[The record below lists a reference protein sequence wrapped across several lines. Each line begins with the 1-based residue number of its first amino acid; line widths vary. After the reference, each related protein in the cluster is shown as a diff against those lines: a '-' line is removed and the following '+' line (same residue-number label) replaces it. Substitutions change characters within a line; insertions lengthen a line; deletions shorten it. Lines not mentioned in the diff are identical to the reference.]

1 MKQSEFIEILEKE
14 GIEYKTKE
22 IEYKIECSIII
33 ILGNKFGNVDLD
45 LLKSISKSVQ
55 FNNIGYVKLNSL
67 ESLPKNIRFNNR
79 GFIDLY
85 SLKSLH
91 ESTKFNNIGDVYL
104 NSLES
109 LPENFQFN
117 NSGAVYLRN
126 KRVEVKPQSKVN
138 KEPIEKTKTK
148 RRAIQKLRIYSN
160 EKS

>member
-1 MKQSEFIEILEKE
+1 MKQSEFIKILEKE
-14 GIEYKTKE
+14 RIEYKIKE

-85 SLKSLH
+85 YDMILMSILLRFWRVRQ
-91 ESTKFNNIGDVYL
+91 KFNN
-104 NSLES
+104 
-109 LPENFQFN
+109 F
-117 NSGAVYLRN
+117 
-126 KRVEVKPQSKVN
+126 
-138 KEPIEKTKTK
+138 TKTVSTEYK
-148 RRAIQKLRIYSN
+148 KNLLFGKHSVD
-160 EKS
+160 